1 MKKLMNTLY
10 ITSED
15 SYLSLDGENI
25 VIYEDKEEKGSIK
38 KVYSLNKKS
47 SDYIPL

>member
-1 MKKLMNTLY
+1 MKKLLNTLY

-25 VIYEDKEEKGSIK
+25 VVFDKESEVGR
-38 KVYSLNKKS
+38 L
-47 SDYIPL
+47 PLHNL